1 MLICLWQAIYN
12 MLGSALCGQGED
24 TPEKRTEKIFEKM
37 DSNGDGHLTKQEFI
51 EGCMKDQV
59 LYQMLTADAATNQ

>member
-1 MLICLWQAIYN
+1 MLIWLWQAIYN